1 MRNDR
6 LKEIRL
12 SKNYTQKYIADAIQI
27 SVRSY
32 QRYESGDR
40 TPNSEVLMKISG
52 ILDVSMDYLSGK
64 SDKK

>member
-40 TPNSEVLMKISG
+40 TPNSEVLMKISD

>member
-12 SKNYTQKYIADAIQI
+12 SKNYTQKYIADTIQI

-40 TPNSEVLMKISG
+40 TPNSEVLMKISD

>member
-1 MRNDR
+1 MKNDR

-40 TPNSEVLMKISG
+40 TPNSEVLMKISD

>member
-40 TPNSEVLMKISG
+40 TPNSEVLVKISD

>member
-40 TPNSEVLMKISG
+40 TPNSEVLMKISD
-52 ILDVSMDYLSGK
+52 ILDASMDYLSGK